1 VTPGRDVAVIGGG
14 WAGLAAAVEAVRLGH
29 RVTLYEMAPTLG
41 GRAREV
47 RVDGLALDN
56 GQHIAIGAYSA
67 TLGLLHTLG
76 VAEEAVF
83 MRTPLV
89 LQDAR
94 GMGLALGGGPPALA
108 FAIAVLRHRT
118 WRLAEKL
125 ALLRTATRWRRAGFR
140 CDPALTVGQL
150 TAHLPGPIRN
160 ELVEPL
166 CVAALNTP
174 AVEASAT
181 VFLRVLGDA
190 LFGGRGAAD
199 LLLPKVSLGAMLPE
213 PAAAWLARSGARV
226 VLRRRVEVIEP
237 AGDGWR
243 VDGERHD
250 VAVLAASPW
259 ESARLAA
266 PHAAA
271 WAERAAALR
280 YEPIVTVYLRSAGAA
295 LAAPMLALASDAGAP
310 AQFVFDRGRLGGP
323 PGLLAFVVSGAAPW
337 VEAGT
342 AATVAATRSQAESA
356 LGPWL
361 GGPLET
367 VQVVVERRA
376 TIRCTPG
383 LVRPPTGIA
392 PGLAA
397 AGDHIEG
404 PYPSTLEGAVRSG
417 IAAVHAL
424 GLANGI
430 PLDSSRS

>member
-1 VTPGRDVAVIGGG
+1 VTPRRDVAVVGGG
-14 WAGLAAAVEAVRLGH
+14 WAGLTAAVEAARAGH
-29 RVTLYEMAPTLG
+29 RVTLFEMAPQLG

-47 RVDGLALDN
+47 PVDGLALDN
-56 GQHIAIGAYSA
+56 GQHIAIGAYAS
-67 TLGLLHTLG
+67 TLRLLHVLG
-76 VAEEAVF
+76 ISEDMVF
-83 MRTPLV
+83 VRTPLV

-94 GMGLALGGGPPALA
+94 GVGLALGGGPPTLA
-108 FAIAVLRHRT
+108 FALGVLRHPAWKLR
-118 WRLAEKL
+118 EKV
-125 ALLRTATRWRRAGFR
+125 ALLRTASGWRRAGFR
-140 CDPALTVGQL
+140 CDPALTVEQL
-150 TAHLPGPIRN
+150 SAGLPAAIRH

-174 AVEASAT
+174 APDASAA

-199 LLLPKVSLGAMLPE
+199 LLLPKVSLGAIVPE
-213 PAAAWLARSGARV
+213 PAAAWLARAGSRV
-226 VLRRRVEVIEP
+226 ILRRRVETLE
-237 AGDGWR
+237 ADGSGWR

-250 VAVLAASPW
+250 AVVLAASPG

-266 PHAAA
+266 PHAEA
-271 WAERAAALR
+271 WAACAASLP
-280 YEPIVTVYLRSAGAA
+280 YEPTVTVYLRSTGAS
-295 LAAPMLALASDAGAP
+295 LPGPMLALASTPKAP

-323 PGLLAFVVSGAAPW
+323 SGLLAFVVSGAAPW

-342 AATVAATRSQAESA
+342 PATLAATRAQASAA

-383 LVRPPTGIA
+383 LVRPPLHVA

-397 AGDHIEG
+397 AGDHVDG

-417 IAAVHAL
+417 VAAVQAL
-424 GLANGI
+424 GLSENDPKA
-430 PLDSSRS
+430 SA